1 MDSKNYKY
9 WKSLVDPKRCK
20 PCEYNHGQIYDI
32 DQVVEPAPP
41 VHEYCRCI
49 IAVLEAIQA
58 GKATKN
64 GINGADAWLIEFGQL
79 PPYYITAQE
88 AKQLGYRN
96 RRGNLD
102 SVAPGKM
109 LTKGVYANHDGHLP
123 EAEGRVWWEADINYE
138 EGYRGTERIVF
149 SNNGLIFV
157 TYDHF
162 RTFSEIVKG
171 E

>member
-1 MDSKNYKY
+1 M
-9 WKSLVDPKRCK
+9 
-20 PCEYNHGQIYDI
+20 
-32 DQVVEPAPP
+32 
-41 VHEYCRCI
+41 HEYCRCI

-64 GINGADAWLIEFGQL
+64 GINGADAWLIEFGKL

-96 RRGNLD
+96 RRG
-102 SVAPGKM
+102 
-109 LTKGVYANHDGHLP
+109 HLP
-123 EAEGRVWWEADINYE
+123 EVEGRVWWEADINYE

-149 SNNGLIFV
+149 SNDGLIFV